1 MRHFKFLMATV
12 IMCTLCTACSSNAIK
27 QTKTEIELNSKTS
40 ILDCFSTEEN
50 QELTVDESN
59 LDESKIGSYKVTLSI
74 KGEPNKKKTFTIKV
88 VDTTPP
94 QVELASQGKIVLT
107 LGESDYNLEK
117 YFTIKDNS
125 PKKDCTISIDD
136 SAVDVNTL
144 GIYEVSYVASDAS
157 GNKTEGQVDVEVI
170 EPMEDYE
177 KIAVNLIDSIRD
189 ILKNPES
196 LQIHSMEC
204 CKFYD
209 GESDYHFKIDL
220 SAQNGFGG
228 MNRKTYYI
236 ETSNG
241 KFQQYDL
248 DEFIMSLEA
257 SNYKSNYHVLQK
269 QLDVDKILRLSDK

>member
-117 YFTIKDNS
+117 YFTIKDN
-125 PKKDCTISIDD
+125 
-136 SAVDVNTL
+136 N
-144 GIYEVSYVASDAS
+144 
-157 GNKTEGQVDVEVI
+157 
-170 EPMEDYE
+170 
-177 KIAVNLIDSIRD
+177 
-189 ILKNPES
+189 
-196 LQIHSMEC
+196 
-204 CKFYD
+204 
-209 GESDYHFKIDL
+209 SDY
-220 SAQNGFGG
+220 
-228 MNRKTYYI
+228 
-236 ETSNG
+236 
-241 KFQQYDL
+241 
-248 DEFIMSLEA
+248 
-257 SNYKSNYHVLQK
+257 LQK
-269 QLDVDKILRLSDK
+269 ARKYGHFTGYKN